1 MEGNF
6 SKMLRA
12 IKNYFKFCDRTMLLF
27 CLITSAFGVFIIYKC
42 TTYFYNTLSYTY
54 VQLAAALLGLSLAI
68 LISLID
74 YRAMARLW
82 KLHTPIAVLLVGLTF
97 FFGLKNQGA
106 DDRAWLQIPFTSL
119 TFQPSEILKLSFI
132 LTFALHLETVKEHMD
147 SLPQV
152 LLLCAHGAIPTLLIV
167 MQGDDGS
174 ALVFLFIFLF
184 MIFSADLSWKYIIPP
199 LACLPAAVFVLWKYI
214 MTPDQKARIEVV
226 FNPEAY
232 PLTISVQPR
241 QGRIAL
247 GSGMLLGKGF
257 DANLRKVPAV
267 QSDYIFAFIGET
279 LGFLGC
285 LAVIILLGSI
295 CFRAIYN
302 AHKSDDYLGKFICVG
317 VFAMLSAQTVINL
330 GMVLSLLP
338 VIGITLPFFSAGG
351 TSVVVTYCGLGLVLS
366 VAYHNR
372 KRNRHHRSY

>member
-1 MEGNF
+1 MDGKL
-6 SKMLRA
+6 SKILRN
-12 IKNYFKFCDRTMLLF
+12 IKSYFKFSDKVMLAF
-27 CLITSAFGVFIIYKC
+27 CLITSAFGVFIIFKC
-42 TTYFYNTLSYTY
+42 TTYFYNTTSYTI
-54 VQLAAALLGLSLAI
+54 VQGSAAIIGLSAAI

-74 YRAMARLW
+74 YRILANLW
-82 KLHTPIAVLLVGLTF
+82 KLHTPIALFLVGLTF
-97 FFGLKNQGA
+97 FFGLKNAGA
-106 DDRAWLQIPFTSL
+106 DDKAWLEIPFIGL

-132 LTFALHLETVKEHMD
+132 LTFALHLEVVKEKINHF
-147 SLPQV
+147 SQV
-152 LLLCAHGAIPTLLIV
+152 ILLCIHGAIPTLLIV
-167 MQGDDGS
+167 LQGDDGS

-184 MIFSADLSWKYIIPP
+184 MIFSADLSWKYILPP
-199 LACLPAAVFVLWKYI
+199 LAALPPLCYLMWQFVL
-214 MTPDQKARIEVV
+214 TPDQKARIEVV
-226 FNPEAY
+226 FDPEKY

-247 GSGMLLGKGF
+247 GSGMMFGKGF

-285 LAVIILLGSI
+285 LVVIIMLGSI

-302 AHKSDDYLGKFICVG
+302 ASRSDDYLGKFICVG
-317 VFAMLSAQTVINL
+317 VFAMLAAQTVINL
-330 GMVLSLLP
+330 GMVLSVLP

-351 TSVVVTYCGLGLVLS
+351 TSFVVTYCGIGLVLS

-372 KRNRHHRSY
+372 KRNRRTPY

>member
-1 MEGNF
+1 MEGKF
-6 SKMLRA
+6 SKAIRA
-12 IKNYFKFCDRTMLLF
+12 VRNYFKFSDRAMLLL
-27 CLITSAFGVFIIYKC
+27 CLITSSFGVFIIYKC
-42 TTYFYNTLSYTY
+42 TTYFFESLSYTV
-54 VQLAAALLGLSLAI
+54 VQLAAAVLGFLLAI

-74 YRAMARLW
+74 YRALARLW
-82 KLHTPIAVLLVGLTF
+82 KIHAPIAIFLVGLTF
-97 FFGLKNQGA
+97 FFGLKNAGA
-106 DDRAWLQIPFTSL
+106 DDKAWLQIPFTSL

-132 LTFALHLETVKEHMD
+132 LTFALHLEAVKD
-147 SLPQV
+147 RLNSLPQV
-152 LLLCAHGAIPTLLIV
+152 ILLCIHGAMPTLLIV

-174 ALVFLFIFLF
+174 ALVFLCIFLF
-184 MIFSADLSWKYIIPP
+184 MLFSADLSWKYILPP
-199 LACLPAAVFVLWKYI
+199 LCALPVIGYVMWQYI

-247 GSGMLLGKGF
+247 GSGMLFGKGF

-285 LAVIILLGSI
+285 LAVIILLLSI

-302 AHKSDDYLGKFICVG
+302 SYKSDDYLGKFICIG
-317 VFAMLSAQTVINL
+317 VFAMLSSQTVINL

-338 VIGITLPFFSAGG
+338 VIGITLPLFSAGG
-351 TSVVVTYCGLGLVLS
+351 TSVVVTYSAIGLVLS

-372 KRNRHHRSY
+372 RRNRRTPY

>member
-1 MEGNF
+1 MEGKL
-6 SKMLRA
+6 SKAVRA
-12 IKNYFKFCDRTMLLF
+12 IRNYLKYSDRAMLML
-27 CLITSAFGVFIIYKC
+27 CLTTSAFGVFIIHKC
-42 TTYFYNTLSYTY
+42 TTYFFNTLSYSIT
-54 VQLAAALLGLSLAI
+54 QLAAAVIGIIAAI

-74 YRAMARLW
+74 YRALARLW
-82 KLHTPIAVLLVGLTF
+82 KLHTPIALILVGLTF
-97 FFGLKNQGA
+97 FFGLRNAGA
-106 DDRAWLQIPFTSL
+106 DDKAWLQIPFTSL

-132 LTFALHLETVKEHMD
+132 LTFALHLETVGDKIN
-147 SLPQV
+147 SLSQV
-152 LLLCAHGAIPTLLIV
+152 ILLCIHGAIPTLLIV

-174 ALVFLFIFLF
+174 ALVFFCIFLF
-184 MIFSADLSWKYIIPP
+184 MLFSAGIPWKFILPP
-199 LACLPAAVFVLWKYI
+199 LGALPVALYVMWQYV

-247 GSGMLLGKGF
+247 GSGMLFGKGF

-285 LAVIILLGSI
+285 LAVIILLLSI
-295 CFRAIYN
+295 CFRAVYN
-302 AHKSDDYLGKFICVG
+302 SYKSDDLLGKFICIG
-317 VFAMLSAQTVINL
+317 VFAMLASQTVINI

-338 VIGITLPFFSAGG
+338 VIGITLPLFSAGG
-351 TSVVVTYCGLGLVLS
+351 TSVVVTYCAIGLVLS
-366 VAYHNR
+366 VAYQNR
-372 KRNRHHRSY
+372 RRNRRTPY

>member
-1 MEGNF
+1 MDGKL
-6 SKMLRA
+6 SKIMKN
-12 IKNYFKFCDRTMLLF
+12 IKNYFKFSDNAMLAF
-27 CLITSAFGVFIIYKC
+27 CLITSAFGVFIIFKC
-42 TTYFYNTLSYTY
+42 TTYFYNTTSYTI
-54 VQLAAALLGLSLAI
+54 VQGGAAIIGLSAAI

-74 YRAMARLW
+74 YRILANLW
-82 KLHTPIAVLLVGLTF
+82 KLHTPIALFLVALTF
-97 FFGLKNQGA
+97 FFGLKNAGA
-106 DDRAWLQIPFTSL
+106 DDKAWLEIPLIGL

-132 LTFALHLETVKEHMD
+132 LTFALHLEAVKEKINNL
-147 SLPQV
+147 SQV
-152 LLLCAHGAIPTLLIV
+152 ILLCIHGAIPTLLIV
-167 MQGDDGS
+167 MQGDDGT

-184 MIFSADLSWKYIIPP
+184 MLFSADLSWKYILPP
-199 LACLPAAVFVLWKYI
+199 LACLPGAFYVLWQFI

-226 FNPEAY
+226 FDPEKY

-247 GSGMLLGKGF
+247 GSGMLFGKGF

-285 LAVIILLGSI
+285 LAVIIMLGSI
-295 CFRAIYN
+295 CFRSIYV
-302 AHKSDDYLGKFICVG
+302 ASRSDDYLGKFICVG
-317 VFAMLSAQTVINL
+317 VFAMLAAQTVINL
-330 GMVLSLLP
+330 GMVLSVLP

-351 TSVVVTYCGLGLVLS
+351 TSVVVTYCGIGLVLS

-372 KRNRHHRSY
+372 KRNRRTPY

>member
-1 MEGNF
+1 MDGKL
-6 SKMLRA
+6 SKILKN
-12 IKNYFKFCDRTMLLF
+12 IKNYFKFSDNVMLIF
-27 CLITSAFGVFIIYKC
+27 CLLTSAFGVFIIFKC
-42 TTYFYNTLSYTY
+42 TTYFYNTSSYTI
-54 VQLAAALLGLSLAI
+54 VQGAAAVIGLTAAI

-74 YRAMARLW
+74 YRILANLW
-82 KLHTPIAVLLVGLTF
+82 KLHTPIALLLVGLTF
-97 FFGLKNQGA
+97 FFGLKNAGA
-106 DDRAWLQIPFTSL
+106 DDKAWLEIPFINL

-132 LTFALHLETVKEHMD
+132 LTFALHLEAVKD
-147 SLPQV
+147 KINNLSQV
-152 LLLCAHGAIPTLLIV
+152 ILLCIHGAIPTLLIV
-167 MQGDDGS
+167 LQGDDGS

-184 MIFSADLSWKYIIPP
+184 MLFSADLSWKYILPP
-199 LACLPAAVFVLWKYI
+199 LAALPAVFYLMWQFVL
-214 MTPDQKARIEVV
+214 TPDQKARIEVV
-226 FNPEAY
+226 FDPEKY

-247 GSGMLLGKGF
+247 GSGMLFGKGF

-285 LAVIILLGSI
+285 LLVIIMLGSI

-302 AHKSDDYLGKFICVG
+302 ASRSDDYLGKFICVG
-317 VFAMLSAQTVINL
+317 VFAMLASQTVINL
-330 GMVLSLLP
+330 GMVLSVLP

-351 TSVVVTYCGLGLVLS
+351 TSVVVTYCGIGLVLS

-372 KRNRHHRSY
+372 KRNRRTPY

>member
-1 MEGNF
+1 MDGKL
-6 SKMLRA
+6 SKILRN
-12 IKNYFKFCDRTMLLF
+12 IKSYFKFSDNVMLAF
-27 CLITSAFGVFIIYKC
+27 CLITSAFGVFIIFKC
-42 TTYFYNTLSYTY
+42 TTYFFNTTSYTI
-54 VQLAAALLGLSLAI
+54 VQGGAAIIGLSAAI

-74 YRAMARLW
+74 YRILANLW
-82 KLHTPIAVLLVGLTF
+82 KLHTPIALLLVGLTF
-97 FFGLKNQGA
+97 FFGLKNAGA
-106 DDRAWLQIPFTSL
+106 DDKAWLEIPFIGL

-132 LTFALHLETVKEHMD
+132 LTFALHLEAVKERINNF
-147 SLPQV
+147 SQV
-152 LLLCAHGAIPTLLIV
+152 ILLCMHGAIPTLLIV
-167 MQGDDGS
+167 LQGDDGS

-184 MIFSADLSWKYIIPP
+184 MIFSADLSWKYILPP
-199 LACLPAAVFVLWKYI
+199 LAALPPVAYLMWQFVL
-214 MTPDQKARIEVV
+214 TPDQKARIEVV
-226 FNPEAY
+226 FDPEKY

-247 GSGMLLGKGF
+247 GSGMLFGKGF

-285 LAVIILLGSI
+285 LVVIIMLGSI

-302 AHKSDDYLGKFICVG
+302 ASRSDDYLGKFICVG
-317 VFAMLSAQTVINL
+317 VFAMLAAQTVINL
-330 GMVLSLLP
+330 GMVLSVLP

-351 TSVVVTYCGLGLVLS
+351 TSVVVTYCGIGLVLS

-372 KRNRHHRSY
+372 KRNRRTPY